1 MTYSTPAAAAAPT
14 GPRRAAAAA
23 AVLHLGAC
31 CVALSVRAPAG
42 WSADVLHSAAQP
54 AAGLEAAAPLMG
66 KNGKKLSKHALEVR
80 IAHAQAKVEKF
91 KKAELEALQGK
102 GPNAL
107 THVKFELKQ
116 LAKFEHIEQSL
127 VANGAQLSASGKAAA
142 LTAVEDVAA
151 WEDTLDVLEGIQAPI
166 EDLKKALT
174 SDDTGSS
181 VSLSDIAKTNQN
193 TCLNKVNAFDAITKL
208 PILLCDPF

>member
-23 AVLHLGAC
+23 AVLLLGAC

-91 KKAELEALQGK
+91 KKPAPKKKAPK
-102 GPNAL
+102 
-107 THVKFELKQ
+107 
-116 LAKFEHIEQSL
+116 
-127 VANGAQLSASGKAAA
+127 KAAA
-142 LTAVEDVAA
+142 PKAA
-151 WEDTLDVLEGIQAPI
+151 AAAE
-166 EDLKKALT
+166 KA
-174 SDDTGSS
+174 D
-181 VSLSDIAKTNQN
+181 
-193 TCLNKVNAFDAITKL
+193 
-208 PILLCDPF
+208 